1 MKNILITFFKV
12 SGLTMIAGLSSFLV
26 LLLLFN
32 DILRES
38 FFLIFVAVFLGG
50 FTTFASFLLIYLPIY
65 YLKKNL
71 FEQESVNKL
80 YERFLPIVITPF
92 TLFTFIFMIS
102 IPDEFFKGDMLLIF
116 ILGYIITYFSFYQ
129 FIRFMKN

>member
-12 SGLTMIAGLSSFLV
+12 SGLTMIAGLSFFLL

-38 FFLIFVAVFLGG
+38 YFLVFIAIFLGG
-50 FTTFASFLLIYLPIY
+50 FTVLVSFLVIYLPIY
-65 YLKKNL
+65 YLRKNL
-71 FEQESVNKL
+71 FEQESVNQL
-80 YERFLPIVITPF
+80 YERFLPIAISP
-92 TLFTFIFMIS
+92 LTFIAFLFMIS
-102 IPDEFFKGDMLLIF
+102 TPHDFFSGDTMLVF

>member
-12 SGLTMIAGLSSFLV
+12 SGLTMIAGLSSFLL

-38 FFLIFVAVFLGG
+38 FFLIFIAIFLGG
-50 FTTFASFLLIYLPIY
+50 FTVFVSFLVLYLPIY
-65 YLKKNL
+65 YLRKNL
-71 FEQESVNKL
+71 FEQEGVNQL
-80 YERFLPIVITPF
+80 YERFLPIVMIPLTIIAF
-92 TLFTFIFMIS
+92 LFMMS
-102 IPDEFFKGDMLLIF
+102 SPRDFFSGEGMLVF